1 LFLVELVKTKHPF
14 GCFVIFRE
22 NGELMEN
29 ICVIGTGYV
38 GLVSGAGMAD
48 FGNSVICADIDKSKI
63 DMLQEGGIPIYEP
76 GLKELVDRNVNAGR
90 LTFSADVETSVKN
103 ADVIFIA
110 VGTPMGDN
118 GEADLRAVEAVA
130 TTIAKNLNSYKIIC
144 TKSTVPVGT
153 GARLEALINQ
163 EKESDYEFDV
173 VSNPEFLREG
183 SAVKDFLLPDRV
195 VLGVNSERAAEVMK
209 QVYRSLFI
217 NETPMV
223 ITNVPSSEMIKY
235 ASNAFLAVKI
245 SFINEMANLADKVGA
260 DVHTIARAMGLDGR
274 ISSKFLH
281 PGPGYG
287 GSCFPKDTEA
297 LVYTGEQHGVDFQ
310 VVKAAIGANK
320 NQRNVILAKAQEL
333 LPEMSG
339 KTVAILGLAF
349 KANTDDVRDTP
360 ALEIIEGLENA
371 GAVVKAYD
379 PIAAE
384 NMKKFFLPNLDT
396 RQTVIE
402 TVQDVDLVIILTE
415 WNELRGLGL
424 KELKTHLRAPNIV
437 DARNILSI
445 DQLKEFGYN
454 YRNVGRSNI

>member
-1 LFLVELVKTKHPF
+1 M
-14 GCFVIFRE
+14 R
-22 NGELMEN
+22 N

-48 FGNSVICADIDKSKI
+48 FGNSVVCTDIDKEKI
-63 DMLQEGGIPIYEP
+63 DMLQAGGIPIYEP

-90 LTFSADVETSVKN
+90 LTFSADIENSVRN
-103 ADVIFIA
+103 AEVIFIA
-110 VGTPMGDN
+110 VGTPLGNN
-118 GEADLRAVEAVA
+118 GEADLQAVEAVA
-130 TTIAKNLNSYKIIC
+130 TTIAKNLNSHKIIC

-153 GARLEALINQ
+153 GARLEALIAR
-163 EKESDYEFDV
+163 EKESDFEFDV

-183 SAVKDFLLPDRV
+183 SAVKDFLIPDRV
-195 VLGVNSERAAEVMK
+195 VLGVSSKRAEEMMK
-209 QVYRSLFI
+209 DVYRPLFI
-217 NETPMV
+217 NETPLV

-245 SFINEMANLADKVGA
+245 SFINEVANLADKVGA

-297 LVYTGEQHGVDFQ
+297 LVSTGMQYGVDFQ
-310 VVKAAIGANK
+310 VVKAAIAANK
-320 NQRNVILAKAQEL
+320 NQRSVILEKAKEL
-333 LPEMSG
+333 VPDLKD

-360 ALEIIEGLENA
+360 ALEIIQGLEQA
-371 GAVVKAYD
+371 GAKVKAYD

-396 RQTVIE
+396 RKTVME
-402 TVQDVDLVIILTE
+402 TVQDADLVIILTE

-424 KELKTHLRAPNIV
+424 KELKTHLRSPNIV

-445 DQLKEFGYN
+445 DQLKEFGFN

>member
-1 LFLVELVKTKHPF
+1 M
-14 GCFVIFRE
+14 R
-22 NGELMEN
+22 N

-48 FGNSVICADIDKSKI
+48 FGNSVVCADIDKEKI
-63 DMLQEGGIPIYEP
+63 DMLQTGGIPIYEP
-76 GLKELVDRNVNAGR
+76 GLKELVDRNVKAGR
-90 LTFSADVETSVKN
+90 LTFSADVETSVRN
-103 ADVIFIA
+103 AEVIFIA
-110 VGTPMGDN
+110 VGTPMGNN
-118 GEADLRAVEAVA
+118 GEADLKAVEAVA
-130 TTIAKNLNSYKIIC
+130 STIAKNLNSYKIVC

-153 GARLEALINQ
+153 GARLEALIGR

-195 VLGVNSERAAEVMK
+195 VLGVNTERAAEVMK

-223 ITNVPSSEMIKY
+223 ITNVPTSEMIKY

-245 SFINEMANLADKVGA
+245 SFINEVANLSDKVGA

-310 VVKAAIGANK
+310 VVKAAISANK
-320 NQRNVILAKAQEL
+320 NQRNVILAKAKEL
-333 LPEMSG
+333 LPELRD

-349 KANTDDVRDTP
+349 KANTDDVRDAP
-360 ALEIIEGLENA
+360 ALAIIQGLEQA
-371 GAVVKAYD
+371 GARVRAYD

-396 RQTVIE
+396 RPTVIE
-402 TVQDVDLVIILTE
+402 TVQDADLVIILTE

-424 KELKTHLRAPNIV
+424 EELKTHLRSPNIV

-445 DQLKEFGYN
+445 EQLKEFGFN

>member
-1 LFLVELVKTKHPF
+1 MK
-14 GCFVIFRE
+14 R
-22 NGELMEN
+22 

-48 FGNSVICADIDKSKI
+48 FGNAVSCTDIDKSKI

-76 GLKELVDRNVNAGR
+76 GLKELVERNVKAGR
-90 LTFSADVETSVKN
+90 LSFSADVASSVR
-103 ADVIFIA
+103 AAEVIFIA

-118 GEADLRAVEAVA
+118 GAADLKAVEAVA
-130 TTIAKNLNSYKIIC
+130 TTIAKNLNGYKIIC

-153 GARLEALINQ
+153 GARLEALISR
-163 EKESDYEFDV
+163 EKEADFEFDI

-183 SAVKDFLLPDRV
+183 SAVKDFLIPDRV
-195 VLGVNSERAAEVMK
+195 VLGVNNERAGDVM
-209 QVYRSLFI
+209 QEVYRSLFI
-217 NETPMV
+217 NETPIV
-223 ITNVPSSEMIKY
+223 ITNVPSAEMIKY

-274 ISSKFLH
+274 ISPKFLH

-297 LVYTGEQHGVDFQ
+297 LVYTGEQYGVDFQ
-310 VVKAAIGANK
+310 VVKAAIEANK
-320 NQRNVILAKAQEL
+320 HQRNVILDKAKEL
-333 LPEMSG
+333 LPDLKG

-360 ALEIIEGLENA
+360 ALEIIQGLETA
-371 GAVVKAYD
+371 GAIVRAYD
-379 PIAAE
+379 PIASD
-384 NMKKFFLPNLDT
+384 NMKTFFLPDLDT
-396 RQTVIE
+396 RDSMVE
-402 TVQDVDLVIILTE
+402 TVKDADLVIILTP

-424 KELKTHLRAPNIV
+424 KDLKDHLNAPNIV
-437 DARNILSI
+437 DARNVLSVE
-445 DQLKEFGYN
+445 QLKEYGYN

>member
-1 LFLVELVKTKHPF
+1 M
-14 GCFVIFRE
+14 R
-22 NGELMEN
+22 N

-48 FGNSVICADIDKSKI
+48 FGNSVVCADIDKSKI
-63 DMLQEGGIPIYEP
+63 DMLQAGGIPIYEP
-76 GLKELVDRNVNAGR
+76 GLKELVDRNVKAGR
-90 LTFSADVETSVKN
+90 LAFSADVETSVRN
-103 ADVIFIA
+103 AEVIFIA

-118 GEADLRAVEAVA
+118 GEADLKAVEAVA
-130 TTIAKNLNSYKIIC
+130 RTIAKNLNSYKIIC

-153 GARLEALINQ
+153 GARLEALITQ
-163 EKESDYEFDV
+163 EKESDFEFDV

-195 VLGVNSERAAEVMK
+195 VLGVNTERAADVMK

-297 LVYTGEQHGVDFQ
+297 LVYTGEQHGVDFK

-333 LPEMSG
+333 LPDMSG
-339 KTVAILGLAF
+339 NTVAILGLAF

-360 ALEIIEGLENA
+360 ALAIIQGLEDA
-371 GAVVKAYD
+371 GAVVRAYD

-384 NMKKFFLPNLDT
+384 NMKKFFLPELDT
-396 RQTVIE
+396 RQTVLE
-402 TVQDVDLVIILTE
+402 TVEDADLVIILTE

>member
-1 LFLVELVKTKHPF
+1 M
-14 GCFVIFRE
+14 R
-22 NGELMEN
+22 N

-63 DMLQEGGIPIYEP
+63 DMLNEGGIPIYEP
-76 GLKELVDRNVNAGR
+76 GLKELVDRNVKAGR
-90 LTFSADVETSVKN
+90 LSFSADVETSVKN
-103 ADVIFIA
+103 SEVIFIA
-110 VGTPMGDN
+110 VGTPMGAN
-118 GEADLRAVEAVA
+118 GEADLKAVEAVA
-130 TTIAKNLNSYKIIC
+130 TTIAKNLNGYKIVC

-153 GARLEALINQ
+153 GARLEALISR
-163 EKESDYEFDV
+163 EKATDFEFDV

-183 SAVKDFLLPDRV
+183 SAVKDFLIPDRV
-195 VLGVNSERAAEVMK
+195 VLGVSNERAAEVMK
-209 QVYRSLFI
+209 AVYRSLFI

-274 ISSKFLH
+274 ISPKFLH

-297 LVYTGEQHGVDFQ
+297 LVYTGEQQGVDFQ
-310 VVKAAIGANK
+310 VVKAAISANK
-320 NQRNVILAKAQEL
+320 AQRNVILDKAREL
-333 LPEMSG
+333 LPELAD
-339 KTVAILGLAF
+339 KTVAVLGLAF

-360 ALEIIEGLENA
+360 ALEIIQGLEAA
-371 GAVVKAYD
+371 GAQVRAYD
-379 PIAAE
+379 PIASE
-384 NMKKFFLPNLDT
+384 NMKKFFLPELDI
-396 RQTVIE
+396 RDSVID
-402 TVQDVDLVIILTE
+402 TVQDADLVIILTP

-424 KELKTHLRAPNIV
+424 RELKNHLRAPNIV
-437 DARNILSI
+437 DARNILSVE
-445 DQLKEFGYN
+445 QLKEFGYN
-454 YRNVGRSNI
+454 YRNVGRSYI

>member
-1 LFLVELVKTKHPF
+1 
-14 GCFVIFRE
+14 
-22 NGELMEN
+22 
-29 ICVIGTGYV
+29 VIGTGYV

-90 LTFSADVETSVKN
+90 LTFSADVETSVRN

-153 GARLEALINQ
+153 GARLEALIAQ

-195 VLGVNSERAAEVMK
+195 VLGVNTERAADVMK

-297 LVYTGEQHGVDFQ
+297 LVYTGEQYGVDFQ

-360 ALEIIEGLENA
+360 ALEIIEGLEDA

-384 NMKKFFLPNLDT
+384 NMKKFFLPGLDT

-402 TVQDVDLVIILTE
+402 TVQNADLVIILTE

-424 KELKTHLRAPNIV
+424 KELKSHLRAPNIV

>member
-1 LFLVELVKTKHPF
+1 M
-14 GCFVIFRE
+14 R
-22 NGELMEN
+22 N

-48 FGNSVICADIDKSKI
+48 FGNAVVCADIDNEKI
-63 DMLQEGGIPIYEP
+63 NMLKAGGIPIYEP
-76 GLKELVDRNVNAGR
+76 GLKELVDRNVTAGR
-90 LTFSADVETSVKN
+90 LTFSADVESSVRN
-103 ADVIFIA
+103 AEVIFIA
-110 VGTPMGDN
+110 VGTPMGNN
-118 GEADLRAVEAVA
+118 GEADLKAVEAVA
-130 TTIAKNLNSYKIIC
+130 TTIAKNLNGYKIIC

-153 GARLEALINQ
+153 GARIEALIAR
-163 EKESDYEFDV
+163 EKESDHEFDV

-183 SAVKDFLLPDRV
+183 SAVKDFLIPDRV
-195 VLGVNSERAAEVMK
+195 VLGVSSKRAEEMMK
-209 QVYRSLFI
+209 DVYRPLFI

-223 ITNVPSSEMIKY
+223 VTNVPSSEMIKY
-235 ASNAFLAVKI
+235 AANAFLAVKI

-297 LVYTGEQHGVDFQ
+297 LVFTGAQHGVDFQ
-310 VVKAAIGANK
+310 VVKAAIEANK
-320 NQRNVILAKAQEL
+320 TQREVILAKAKEL
-333 LPEMSG
+333 VPDLKD

-360 ALEIIEGLENA
+360 ALAIIQGLEKA
-371 GAVVKAYD
+371 GAKVRAYD

-384 NMKKFFLPNLDT
+384 NMKKFFLPDLET
-396 RQTVIE
+396 RKTVME
-402 TVQDVDLVIILTE
+402 TVKDADLVIILTE
-415 WNELRGLGL
+415 WNELRGIGL
-424 KELKTHLRAPNIV
+424 KELKTQLRAPNIV

-445 DQLKEFGYN
+445 DQLKEYGFN

>member
-1 LFLVELVKTKHPF
+1 M
-14 GCFVIFRE
+14 R
-22 NGELMEN
+22 N

-48 FGNSVICADIDKSKI
+48 FGNSVICTDIDRKKI
-63 DMLQEGGIPIYEP
+63 EMLQAGEIPIFEP
-76 GLKELVDRNVNAGR
+76 GLKELVDRNVNASR
-90 LTFSADVETSVKN
+90 LTFSADVESSIRD
-103 ADVIFIA
+103 AEVIFIA
-110 VGTPMGDN
+110 VGTPMGEN
-118 GEADLRAVEAVA
+118 GEADLKAVEAVA
-130 TTIAKNLNSYKIIC
+130 KTIAKNLNGYKIIC

-153 GARLEALINQ
+153 GARLEALIEQ
-163 EKESDYEFDV
+163 EKESEFEFDV

-183 SAVKDFLLPDRV
+183 SAVKDFLIPDRV
-195 VLGVNSERAAEVMK
+195 VLGVSTERASDIMK
-209 QVYRSLFI
+209 AVYRSLYI

-223 ITNVPSSEMIKY
+223 VTNVPTAETIKY

-297 LVYTGEQHGVDFQ
+297 LVFTGAQHGVNFQ
-310 VVKAAIGANK
+310 VVKAAIEANK
-320 NQRNVILAKAQEL
+320 SQRNVILAKAKEL
-333 LPEMSG
+333 VPDLKG

-360 ALEIIEGLENA
+360 ALEIIQGLEAA
-371 GAVVKAYD
+371 GASVKAYD

-396 RQTVIE
+396 RDSVLE
-402 TVQDVDLVIILTE
+402 TVRDADLVIILTP

-424 KELKTHLRAPNIV
+424 KDLKEHLNAPNIV
-437 DARNILSI
+437 DARNILSVE
-445 DQLKEFGYN
+445 QLKEFGYN

>member
-1 LFLVELVKTKHPF
+1 M
-14 GCFVIFRE
+14 R
-22 NGELMEN
+22 N

-48 FGNSVICADIDKSKI
+48 FGNSVVCADIDTEKI
-63 DMLQEGGIPIYEP
+63 DMLKKGGIPIYEP

-90 LTFSADVETSVKN
+90 LTFSADVETSVRN
-103 ADVIFIA
+103 AEVIFIA
-110 VGTPMGDN
+110 VGTPMGANCED
-118 GEADLRAVEAVA
+118 DLNAVEAVA
-130 TTIAKNLNSYKIIC
+130 TTIANNLNGYKIIC

-153 GARLEALINQ
+153 GARLEALILQ
-163 EKESDYEFDV
+163 EKESDFEFDV

-183 SAVKDFLLPDRV
+183 SAVKDFLHPDRV
-195 VLGVNSERAAEVMK
+195 VLGVNTERAAEVMK

-245 SFINEMANLADKVGA
+245 SFINEVANLADKVGA

-320 NQRNVILAKAQEL
+320 NQRNIILAKAKEL
-333 LPEMSG
+333 VPDLKN

-360 ALEIIEGLENA
+360 ALEIIQGLEEA
-371 GAVVKAYD
+371 GATVKAYD

-396 RQTVIE
+396 RKSVLD
-402 TVQDVDLVIILTE
+402 TVQDADLVIILTE

-424 KELKTHLRAPNIV
+424 KELKSHLRSPNIV

-445 DQLKEFGYN
+445 DQLKEFGFN

>member
-1 LFLVELVKTKHPF
+1 
-14 GCFVIFRE
+14 
-22 NGELMEN
+22 M
-29 ICVIGTGYV
+29 

-48 FGNSVICADIDKSKI
+48 FGNSVICADIDTSKI
-63 DMLQEGGIPIYEP
+63 DMLQDGGIPIYEP
-76 GLKELVDRNVNAGR
+76 GLKELVERNVNAGR
-90 LTFSADVETSVKN
+90 LSFSSDIAASVKN
-103 ADVIFIA
+103 AEVVFIA

-118 GEADLRAVEAVA
+118 GEADLKAVEAVA
-130 TTIAKNLNSYKIIC
+130 TTIAKNLNGYKIIC

-153 GARLEALINQ
+153 GARLEALITR
-163 EKESDYEFDV
+163 EKESDYDFDV

-183 SAVKDFLLPDRV
+183 SAVKDFLIPDRV
-195 VLGVNSERAAEVMK
+195 VLGVSNEHAGDVM
-209 QVYRSLFI
+209 QEVYRSLFI
-217 NETPMV
+217 NETPIV
-223 ITNVPSSEMIKY
+223 VTNVPSAEMIKY

-297 LVYTGEQHGVDFQ
+297 LVYTGEQYGVDFQ

-320 NQRNVILAKAQEL
+320 HQRDVILAKAREL
-333 LPEMSG
+333 LPELKS

-349 KANTDDVRDTP
+349 KANTDDVRDSP
-360 ALEIIEGLENA
+360 ALEIIQGLEEA
-371 GAVVKAYD
+371 GAIVKAYD
-379 PIAAE
+379 PIASE
-384 NMKKFFLPNLDT
+384 NMKKFFLPDLDT
-396 RQTVIE
+396 RESVVE
-402 TVQDVDLVIILTE
+402 TVTDADLVIILTP

-424 KELKTHLRAPNIV
+424 EDLKEHLNAPNIV
-437 DARNILSI
+437 DARNVLSV
-445 DQLKEFGYN
+445 DKLKEHGYN

>member
-1 LFLVELVKTKHPF
+1 MK
-14 GCFVIFRE
+14 
-22 NGELMEN
+22 N

-48 FGNSVICADIDKSKI
+48 FGNSVVCSDIDKDKI
-63 DMLQEGGIPIYEP
+63 DMLKEGGIPIYEP

-90 LTFSADVETSVKN
+90 LTFSADVETSVRN
-103 ADVIFIA
+103 AEVIFIA

-118 GEADLRAVEAVA
+118 GEADLKAVEAVA

-153 GARLEALINQ
+153 GARLEALIAS
-163 EKESDYEFDV
+163 ERESEYEFDV

-183 SAVKDFLLPDRV
+183 SAVKDFLIPDRV
-195 VLGVNSERAAEVMK
+195 VLGVNNERAAEMMK

-297 LVYTGEQHGVDFQ
+297 LVYTGEQYGVDFQ

-339 KTVAILGLAF
+339 KTVAVLGLAF

-360 ALEIIEGLENA
+360 ALKIIEGLKDA
-371 GAVVKAYD
+371 GAVVRAYD

-396 RQTVIE
+396 RKTVLE
-402 TVQDVDLVIILTE
+402 TVQDADLVIILTE

-424 KELKTHLRAPNIV
+424 KELKTHLSSPNIV

-454 YRNVGRSNI
+454 YRNVGRSHI